1 MNISYPNAVTEE
13 EQYRDRYTL
22 AMERIA
28 QIREELT
35 CPYNG
40 TLPSAFHD
48 YFLKTSAFLLYL
60 NTVYTQI
67 CSTQPQTSLYTK
79 DLTALQDINHRLYED
94 ILPAQYDT
102 SYANPAYAV
111 SALGTEYGLLL
122 CLLYTELRGNISYF
136 FEKRL
141 FYMTTSLELYIEIY
155 NLLEDTACTPKEVE
169 RAIYYYVSDY
179 ADTTI
184 DDRTRAM
191 LDPTHNFAVS
201 LISTADL
208 TDLRYLYFFGEYIS
222 ENELK
227 TAKHLN
233 EMTQDQIDD
242 MASTFTEGFRKGFQL
257 YNIDLSVKKT
267 VSIRYQLGFERI
279 VRAAIRQFAQMGLE
293 TTLYR
298 GAVSLIHKNNRGIRI
313 GFTSTSPNPQYDY
326 DHRLDEALIL
336 DKALTDRKLAQQRH
350 AYETRQEDAKAYAG
364 PAVMEVY
371 GETPFS
377 PVSKPEAADYT
388 AKQQKIRQ
396 EYQAQTS
403 LLGNEY
409 MPGDQI
415 SFTIISYPVP
425 AIGAQYEEIF
435 DATVQVNTL
444 DSSKYEQIQTTLIHA
459 LDQGDYVTITG
470 RNGNHTDLQVAL
482 HPLNDPVAQTDFEN
496 CLADVN
502 IPLGEVFTSPQL
514 EQTHGILHVTDIYL
528 NQLRYRDLEL
538 TIKNGVIDAYHCANF
553 TEEEE
558 NQKFIRQNLL
568 MNHPTLPMGEFAI
581 GTNTT
586 AYAMG
591 RHFDISHLL
600 PILIAEKTGPHFAFG
615 DTCFSHE
622 EDLKTYN
629 PDGKQM
635 IAKDNAYSL
644 LRHTEPQK
652 AYFNCHTDITIPYH
666 ELDTITVHCADGH
679 RIPIIANGR
688 FVLPGTESLNEVLP
702 EE

>member
-111 SALGTEYGLLL
+111 SALGTEYGSLL
-122 CLLYTELRGNISYF
+122 CLLYTELRGNISYI

-155 NLLEDTACTPKEVE
+155 NLLEDVACTPKEVE

-336 DKALTDRKLAQQRH
+336 DKALADRKLAQQRH
-350 AYETRQEDAKAYAG
+350 AYETRQEDSKAYAG

-444 DSSKYEQIQTTLIHA
+444 DSSKYEQIQTTLIQA

-538 TIKNGVIDAYHCANF
+538 TIKNGVIDAYHCANY

-591 RHFDISHLL
+591 RHFGISHLL

-679 RIPIIANGR
+679 CIPIIANGR